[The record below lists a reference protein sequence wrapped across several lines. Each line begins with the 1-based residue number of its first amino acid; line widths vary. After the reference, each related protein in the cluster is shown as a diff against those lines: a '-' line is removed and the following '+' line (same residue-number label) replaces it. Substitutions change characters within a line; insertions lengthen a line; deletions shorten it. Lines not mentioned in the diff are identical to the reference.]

1 MAGTSNTKRI
11 AKDFKEICNDPPLD
25 MSVQLGTDGDMHK
38 WIVNIKGP
46 KESPYATKIYHPN
59 VSNDDK
65 GIMCLGMLRDGE
77 WKPSSKLSNALGY
90 IRQLM
95 IAPDVDDAIEQSI
108 AREYKE
114 DRKEFVK
121 KAKKDG
127 NDGPWSTF
135 AVRIGTPP
143 QTVRVLASTT
153 LPETWVVSSGGCTS
167 NDPATCG
174 DSRGQLF
181 AQNSSTTWSN
191 VGDFEL
197 GVELNL
203 RNYSGNQDNGNYGF
217 DTLAL
222 GYQGSGGPTVDHSV
236 VAGISTKDFYLGSIG
251 LSSQP
256 INFTTFDNPPASL
269 LSQLKTSNQIPSL
282 SYAYSAGAP
291 YRLKKAP
298 GSLTLGGYDLSKFT
312 PNNVNFSFANDVSRD
327 LVVGLQAI
335 KYSGATGRGGTLMSD
350 GIFTFIDSTIPH
362 IWLPLDAC
370 QAFERAFGLKYDN
383 ATDLYLINSTTHDA
397 LKDQNPSVSFILGN
411 SVQGGDTVNITLPY
425 ASFDLQVSSPVVT
438 QATRYF
444 PLRRATNDT
453 QYTLGRT
460 FLQEA
465 YLTVDYERLNFS
477 IAQAAFVQ
485 DLSPNLVP
493 IRSINA
499 TSANSTS
506 TSAGSKHN
514 SGRISS
520 GALAGTIIGVIALC
534 VLMIFAVSMFCW
546 KRRQSR
552 RSKEASVLETIK
564 DPELDGFGSVPAGEL
579 NNEFGDGKY
588 RPPEVEG
595 SAGSRGKLAEAQGS
609 CGGVEMEGTRAGT
622 ELHGSGG
629 IAEMDGEDSAVQE
642 LDAVH
647 VYELPAGDVKVK
659 VARSK
664 SGQERIKRGR
674 RAPFRGKQPT
684 GEQPGLST
692 EKP

>member
-1 MAGTSNTKRI
+1 MVKHLTPRPRLIRFT
-11 AKDFKEICNDPPLD
+11 DPRP
-25 MSVQLGTDGDMHK
+25 
-38 WIVNIKGP
+38 I
-46 KESPYATKIYHPN
+46 E
-59 VSNDDK
+59 
-65 GIMCLGMLRDGE
+65 GM
-77 WKPSSKLSNALGY
+77 
-90 IRQLM
+90 
-95 IAPDVDDAIEQSI
+95 
-108 AREYKE
+108 
-114 DRKEFVK
+114 
-121 KAKKDG
+121 
-127 NDGPWSTF
+127 
-135 AVRIGTPP
+135 
-143 QTVRVLASTT
+143 TVRVLASTT
-153 LPETWVVSSGGCTS
+153 VPETWVVSRRGCTS

-181 AQNSSTTWSN
+181 AQDSSTTWSN

-203 RNYSGNQDNGNYGF
+203 RNYSGNQDSGNYGF

-256 INFTTFDNPPASL
+256 INFTTFDNPSPSL

-282 SYAYSAGAP
+282 SYGYSAGAP

-312 PNNVNFSFANDVSRD
+312 PNNVNFSFASDVSRD

-335 KYSGATGRGGTLMSD
+335 KYSGAAGRGGTLMSD

-370 QAFERAFGLKYDN
+370 QAFEKAFGLTYDN

-397 LKDQNPSVSFILGN
+397 LKDRNPSVSFILGN

-477 IAQAAFVQ
+477 VAQAAFVQ
-485 DLSPNLVP
+485 DRSPDLVP

-499 TSANSTS
+499 TSTNSTS

-514 SGRISS
+514 SGKISS
-520 GALAGTIIGVIALC
+520 GALAGTIIGAIALC
-534 VLMIFAVSMFCW
+534 VLVIFAVSMFCW

-552 RSKEASVLETIK
+552 RSKEASVLKTIK
-564 DPELDGFGSVPAGEL
+564 DPELDGFSVVPAGEL
-579 NNEFGDGKY
+579 NNEFGEGKY

-622 ELHGSGG
+622 ELPGSGG
-629 IAEMDGEDSAVQE
+629 IAEMDGKGTAVQE

-647 VYELPAGDVKVK
+647 VYELAAGDVKVK
-659 VARSK
+659 VARSE

-674 RAPFRGKQPT
+674 RAPFRGKQHMS
-684 GEQPGLST
+684 GQPGLSM